1 MKIEPITEIEYR
13 VGVINS
19 IAKTHK
25 ALRQQS
31 KPCTFSQQYGGTY
44 RTLMVNSGF
53 DEDTAK
59 AIESN
64 YHKAYRV
71 TKTWEDALIAQAS
84 KDGYVTCAF
93 GLRLRTPL
101 LKQTLLNVSA
111 TPQAAT
117 GEQRTAINA
126 VQQSWGLLNTRAG
139 IATMRQVRANKDLR
153 LNIRPSSQIHDSQYF
168 IVRNDPDILLWLN
181 EVLVKEVNWNHDP
194 KIFHPQVNLGGNL
207 SVFYPSWDKELEIP
221 NNISKTQLESLANDY
236 VSTFQTNK

>member
-1 MKIEPITEIEYR
+1 
-13 VGVINS
+13 
-19 IAKTHK
+19 
-25 ALRQQS
+25 
-31 KPCTFSQQYGGTY
+31 
-44 RTLMVNSGF
+44 MVNSGF
-53 DEDTAK
+53 PEQEAIT
-59 AIESN
+59 IESN
-64 YHKAYRV
+64 YNQAYKV
-71 TKTWEDALIAQAS
+71 TKVWEEALIKQAS

-139 IATMRQVRANKDLR
+139 IETMKQVRSNHKIR

-181 EVLVKEVNWNHDP
+181 EVLVKEVNWNHDL
-194 KIFHPQVNLGGNL
+194 KIHHPNVNLGGNL

-221 NNISKTQLESLANDY
+221 NNISKTQLETLANDY
-236 VSTFQTNK
+236 VSTFQSK